1 MDKRFRMLLRDE
13 KGITALETAII
24 LIAFVVVASVFAFTM
39 LSAGM
44 FTTERSKEAV
54 YAGLAQVRGTVELKG
69 GMIGTTAA
77 AKTGVTGTIDS
88 LIFSV
93 AIVAGGSPVD
103 FTDTNGDNVVV
114 IEYRDSVTRTTG
126 LKWTATKTVGDS
138 DTMLEANEV
147 FEISVPVDDCSLGT
161 NETFVIEI
169 KPPSGAV
176 LNLTR
181 TTPPSIDA
189 ITELN

>member
-44 FTTERSKEAV
+44 FTTERSKDSI
-54 YAGLAQVRGTVELKG
+54 YAGLAQVRGSLELKG
-69 GMIGTTAA
+69 GMIGNATT
-77 AKTGVTGTIDS
+77 TGVSGTIDS
-88 LIFSV
+88 LVFSLS
-93 AIVAGGSPVD
+93 IVAGGASIDMTAP
-103 FTDTNGDNVVV
+103 DNNTVL
-114 IEYRDSVTRTTG
+114 IEYRDATTRTTE
-126 LKWTATKTVGDS
+126 LDWTVAWPVGDG
-138 DTMLEANEV
+138 DAMLEPNEV
-147 FEISVPVDDCSLGT
+147 AEITIPLGDVT
-161 NETFVIEI
+161 LGPSQTFVVEV

-176 LNLTR
+176 LNLQR

-189 ITELN
+189 VSDLN

>member
-1 MDKRFRMLLRDE
+1 MNKRFQMLLKEE

-54 YAGLAQVRGTVELKG
+54 YAGLSQVRGTVELKG
-69 GMIGTTAA
+69 GMIGTAST
-77 AKTGVTGTIDS
+77 TGVTGTVDS

-93 AIVAGGSPVD
+93 GIVAGGSPVD
-103 FTDTNGDNVVV
+103 FTDTSGNEVVV
-114 IEYRDSVTRTTG
+114 IEYRDSVTRTTS
-126 LKWTATKTVGDS
+126 LAWTSAPTVGDT

-147 FEISVPVDDCSLGT
+147 FEITVPLTGVSLGPNT
-161 NETFVIEI
+161 TFIIEV
-169 KPPSGAV
+169 KPPSGAI
-176 LNLTR
+176 LNLQR
-181 TTPPSIDA
+181 TTPASIDA

>member
-1 MDKRFRMLLRDE
+1 MNKRFQMLLREE

-44 FTTERSKEAV
+44 FTTERSKESV
-54 YAGLAQVRGTVELKG
+54 YAGLSQVRGTVELKG
-69 GMIGTTAA
+69 GMIGTATT
-77 AKTGVTGTIDS
+77 TGVTGTVDS

-93 AIVAGGSPVD
+93 GIVAGGSPVD
-103 FTDTNGDNVVV
+103 FTDTTGTNVVV

-126 LKWTATKTVGDS
+126 LGWTSSATVGDT

-147 FEISVPVDDCSLGT
+147 FEITIPLTGVDLGPNT
-161 NETFVIEI
+161 TFVIEV
-169 KPPSGAV
+169 KPPSGAI
-176 LNLTR
+176 LNLQR
-181 TTPPSIDA
+181 TTPASIDT

>member
-54 YAGLAQVRGTVELKG
+54 YAGLSQVRGTVELKG
-69 GMIGTTAA
+69 GMIGTSSNP
-77 AKTGVTGTIDS
+77 GVTGTINS

-93 AIVAGGSPVD
+93 SIVAGGSPVD
-103 FTDTNGDNVVV
+103 FTDTTGTNVVV
-114 IEYRDSVTRTTG
+114 IEYRDSVTRTTE
-126 LKWTATKTVGDS
+126 LQWTASPTVGDT

-147 FEISVPVDDCSLGT
+147 FEIAVPLGSVTLGP
-161 NETFVIEI
+161 NMTFVVEI
-169 KPPSGAV
+169 KPPIGAV
-176 LNLTR
+176 LNLQR
-181 TTPPSIDA
+181 TTPPSIDT